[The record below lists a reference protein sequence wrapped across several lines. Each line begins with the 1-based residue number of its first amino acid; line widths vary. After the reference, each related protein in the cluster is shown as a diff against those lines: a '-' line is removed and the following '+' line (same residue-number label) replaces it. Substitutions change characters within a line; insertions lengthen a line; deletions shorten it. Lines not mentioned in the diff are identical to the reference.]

1 MPESKVKQ
9 FPVEVLKSVAV
20 EDYELRVVIW
30 GTKKVP
36 LAKDYATANIQ
47 VEGELFDGEVEIAQV
62 DS

>member
-1 MPESKVKQ
+1 M
-9 FPVEVLKSVAV
+9 KSVAV